1 MKNKT
6 KIVSIVLFL
15 SAFIMVIS
23 FGGQKAEWKGKIEYE
38 DGIKVIKNPRDPL
51 YGEIEFDL
59 EEDLSIGNE
68 EDENYMF
75 YNVGMPAVDSKG
87 NILVFERGNYRIQK
101 FDKDG
106 KYLQSIGRQG
116 QGPGEFERPSSLLYL
131 DIEDNIYVED
141 SGKIHVFNKNGEF
154 RNTIILAEF
163 GRPISGYFGI
173 TSEGDI
179 IAHTISRGKRRSDL
193 PMDNET
199 FFNIDLINSE
209 GKVIKAIANFLREKS
224 SPLRSGTR
232 FTFPNN
238 QHMTRLCLCQLNEN
252 LSVYGF
258 GSDYRLYIINS
269 TGNIVYRIEKDEPPH
284 PLTKKDID
292 KVLDRFMENQK
303 KRKRETVFSRRKVRR
318 AMNFPKYKPF
328 FSDILSDNKGRIY
341 VKSFKSRFDEEK
353 NNHYDLFCKDGYYIY
368 KATIPIL
375 YPTIKNG
382 CVYTTEYDQETGY
395 AKVKRYKIK
404 NWEQIKEGI

>member
-1 MKNKT
+1 MFT
-6 KIVSIVLFL
+6 KAKVMLAITAV
-15 SAFIMVIS
+15 ACFIFI
-23 FGGQKAEWKGKIEYE
+23 GTAEKQKPQWKGKIEYE

-131 DIEDNIYVED
+131 DTEDNIYVED
-141 SGKIHVFNKNGEF
+141 SGKIHVFNKDGEF

-173 TSEGDI
+173 TSEGDV

-193 PMDNET
+193 PMDHET

-209 GKVIKAIANFLREKS
+209 GKVINAIANFLREKS

-292 KVLDRFMENQK
+292 KVLDRFMESQK
-303 KRKRETVFSRRKVRR
+303 KRKRETMFSRKKVRR

-375 YPTIKNG
+375 YPIIKNG
-382 CVYTTEYDQETGY
+382 CVYATEYDQETGY